1 MLWVYNAQIDVPT
14 KPQPFRN
21 WNIHQSKNILKFWNN
36 VKYFSTWHSTLIEN
50 KYLNS
55 QTYSKWIEF
64 TDAFAQQVSAVHLKG
79 SITDKSLVGGKVPKC
94 ITSTTSTTKDTIIIV
109 YFIPIDKKNIAEYKV
124 YVNPARWYA
133 GLRYILPPLL

>member
-1 MLWVYNAQIDVPT
+1 M
-14 KPQPFRN
+14 
-21 WNIHQSKNILKFWNN
+21 
-36 VKYFSTWHSTLIEN
+36 IEN

-124 YVNPARWYA
+124 YVNPAR
-133 GLRYILPPLL
+133 